1 MRKMARSA
9 RGHFA
14 FVVVALAVLPVA
26 SAFAPAFAQE
36 GGTPEAASETPLDL
50 DALDPTIDWS
60 ALDFDAASLSGATVR
75 KKPVVVVTPRA
86 DTTRWNRTDN
96 RDGSA
101 AITAARP
108 LPTPWETK
116 VGVDFALSAP
126 SSPLPSSSNQSGSS
140 GVAWTRTTAPGLGLP
155 LGWDKALIETR
166 LDPMQDQS
174 RIGTRFS
181 KSLPL
186 GEEMSVTMESGF
198 ALTHLR
204 SQPLPHDMTGSQPF
218 NVFDAEGVAR
228 LNVLATGT
236 SIGAGSRR
244 SSADETL
251 LNSLSAEQKLF
262 GGLSVTGTVSETAEG
277 PTSKSLTAG
286 FRRTW

>member
-1 MRKMARSA
+1 MRKMLPAVRARRA
-9 RGHFA
+9 VLA
-14 FVVVALAVLPVA
+14 AALTALAL
-26 SAFAPAFAQE
+26 APALAQE
-36 GGTPEAASETPLDL
+36 GDAPAEAASETPLDL
-50 DALDPTIDWS
+50 DALDPAIDWS
-60 ALDFDAASLSGATVR
+60 ALDFDPALLAGTAPRR
-75 KKPVVVVTPRA
+75 KPIVVVTPRTDA
-86 DTTRWNRTDN
+86 TRWDRTDN

-108 LPTPWETK
+108 LPTPWETR

-126 SSPLPSSSNQSGSS
+126 SSPLPSSPDRSGS

-174 RIGTRFS
+174 KIGTRFS

-186 GEEMSVTMESGF
+186 GNDMSVTMESGF
-198 ALTHLR
+198 TLTHLR
-204 SQPLPHDMTGSQPF
+204 SQPLPHDMSGSQPF
-218 NVFDAEGVAR
+218 NVFDAEGVAK

-262 GGLSVTGTVSETAEG
+262 GGLRVTGTLSETAEG
-277 PTSKSLTAG
+277 AASKSLTAG

>member
-1 MRKMARSA
+1 MRKMLCRTSG
-9 RGHFA
+9 RFG
-14 FVVVALAVLPVA
+14 FVAAILTALAV
-26 SAFAPAFAQE
+26 APAFAQE
-36 GGTPEAASETPLDL
+36 SGTPGEAPAEAPLDL
-50 DALDPTIDWS
+50 DALDPAIDWS
-60 ALDFDAASLSGATVR
+60 ALDFDAASLAGAGAR
-75 KKPVVVVTPRA
+75 KKPTVVVTPRA

-108 LPTPWETK
+108 LPTPWDTK

-126 SSPLPSSSNQSGSS
+126 SSPLPSSSDQSGS

-174 RIGTRFS
+174 KIGTRFS

-186 GEEMSVTMESGF
+186 GNEMSVTMESGF

-204 SQPLPHDMTGSQPF
+204 SQPLPHDMAGNQPF
-218 NVFDAEGVAR
+218 NVFDAEGVAK

-244 SSADETL
+244 STVDETL

-262 GGLSVTGTVSETAEG
+262 GGLSVTGTLSETAEG

>member
-1 MRKMARSA
+1 MVSRSRA
-9 RGHFA
+9 GRA
-14 FVVVALAVLPVA
+14 VLAAVLIALALP
-26 SAFAPAFAQE
+26 PAFAQE
-36 GGTPEAASETPLDL
+36 NGPTEAVSGTPLDL
-50 DALDPTIDWS
+50 DALDPAIDWS
-60 ALDFDAASLSGATVR
+60 ALDFDPASLAGAVPRR
-75 KKPVVVVTPRA
+75 KPIVVVTPRA
-86 DTTRWNRTDN
+86 DATRWNRTDN

-108 LPTPWETK
+108 LPTAWETK

-126 SSPLPSSSNQSGSS
+126 SSPALSPLAQSDRAGS

-166 LDPMQDQS
+166 LDPMQDS
-174 RIGTRFS
+174 SKLGTRFS

-186 GEEMSVTMESGF
+186 GGEMSVTMESGF

-204 SQPLPHDMTGSQPF
+204 SQPLPQDMAASQPF
-218 NVFDAEGVAR
+218 NVFDAEGVAK

-262 GGLSVTGTVSETAEG
+262 GGLRVTGTLSETADG
-277 PTSKSLTAG
+277 PTNKSLTAG